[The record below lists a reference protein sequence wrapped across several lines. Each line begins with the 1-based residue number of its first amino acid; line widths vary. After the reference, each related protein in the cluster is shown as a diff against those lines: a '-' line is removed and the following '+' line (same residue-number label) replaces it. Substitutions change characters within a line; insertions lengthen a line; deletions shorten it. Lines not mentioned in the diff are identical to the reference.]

1 MHTCS
6 LFRCMLHRWL
16 PEVQHIHF
24 QELWEDLSCQWNCH
38 FRCFLW
44 FHEDPGL
51 AVQSFALA
59 GKLNLNDRI
68 LKGVTGLLTSVL
80 EYPDEGLF
88 LSFPVVSSVSPLK
101 WMLY

>member
-1 MHTCS
+1 MCTHVLCS
-6 LFRCMLHRWL
+6 GACFTDGFLRFSIFISRSFGKIFLA
-16 PEVQHIHF
+16 
-24 QELWEDLSCQWNCH
+24 CH

-59 GKLNLNDRI
+59 GKPNLNDRI
-68 LKGVTGLLTSVL
+68 LKGVTGLLTSAL